1 MRLGKKYFSLRA
13 RNKNITQLKHN
24 MNSYPLVKQED
35 TVDSKELS
43 DLPIVLYIARS
54 REERRSSTSLL
65 DNCKAILSTKTI
77 SFQTKLTDFQ
87 TFQVIFLILSLKRIT
102 VVKYCRIIELYS
114 FCCYS
119 SFLMAIYY
127 PKSRVK

>member
-1 MRLGKKYFSLRA
+1 MTCNFESKFFLLFL
-13 RNKNITQLKHN
+13 NKTYGLYAVKHN
-24 MNSYPLVKQED
+24 MKSYPLVKQED

-77 SFQTKLTDFQ
+77 SFLTKLTDFHQ
-87 TFQVIFLILSLKRIT
+87 TF
-102 VVKYCRIIELYS
+102 
-114 FCCYS
+114 
-119 SFLMAIYY
+119 
-127 PKSRVK
+127 